1 MNIEKT
7 CVFVTTDPL
16 SRVITLK
23 ANTWTEHVLQGH
35 GESTSE
41 EIKNNVECP
50 YMILN
55 NVKPEYDGSDKFI
68 IDHTRQDYIG
78 MTVKDDRLYVMKTIV
93 ELENNSTGTI
103 VTNHILRRVNEIKTI
118 GGVIYDSRKGK
129 GTTGMSNI

>member
-1 MNIEKT
+1 MK
-7 CVFVTTDPL
+7 
-16 SRVITLK
+16 R
-23 ANTWTEHVLQGH
+23 HVLQGH

-55 NVKPEYDGSDKFI
+55 NVKPEYDGSDKLI

-103 VTNHILRRVNEIKTI
+103 VTNHILRRVNEIKTM
-118 GGVIYDSRKGK
+118 GGVISLDRK
-129 GTTGMSNI
+129 SHV